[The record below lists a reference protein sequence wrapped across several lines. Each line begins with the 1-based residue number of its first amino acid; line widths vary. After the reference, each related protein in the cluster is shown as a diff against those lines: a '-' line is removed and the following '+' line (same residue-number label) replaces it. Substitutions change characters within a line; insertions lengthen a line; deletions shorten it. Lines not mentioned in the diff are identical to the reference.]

1 MSVYSIHKLL
11 WLSEEDPEFRARLQS
26 DPDEAMKGFALTT
39 EEVQALKNGDIHTLH
54 QWGVSNFLMR
64 VMPMHGLFGMTNDTY
79 RERIGK
85 ESPRLQV

>member
-1 MSVYSIHKLL
+1 
-11 WLSEEDPEFRARLQS
+11 
-26 DPDEAMKGFALTT
+26 MKGLALTV
-39 EEVQALKNGDIHTLH
+39 EEVQALKNGDVHTLHQSLHQSLH

-64 VMPMHGLFGMTNDTY
+64 VMPMHGLFGMTNETY

>member
-1 MSVYSIHKLL
+1 
-11 WLSEEDPEFRARLQS
+11 
-26 DPDEAMKGFALTT
+26 MKGLALTV
-39 EEVQALKNGDIHTLH
+39 EEVQALKNGDVHTLHQSLH

-64 VMPMHGLFGMTNDTY
+64 VMPMHGLFGMTNETY

>member
-1 MSVYSIHKLL
+1 MSVYAIHKLL

-26 DPDEAMKGFALTT
+26 DP
-39 EEVQALKNGDIHTLH
+39 EEVQALKNGDVHTLH

-64 VMPMHGLFGMTNDTY
+64 VMPMHGLFGMTNETY

>member
-1 MSVYSIHKLL
+1 MSVYAIHKLL
-11 WLSEEDPEFRARLQS
+11 WLSEEDSEFRARLQS
-26 DPDEAMKGFALTT
+26 DPEEAMKGFAFTA
-39 EEVQALKNGDIHTLH
+39 EEVQALRNGDVHTLH

-64 VMPMHGLFGMTNDTY
+64 VMPMHGPVGMTNETY

>member
-1 MSVYSIHKLL
+1 MRVYAIRKLL
-11 WLSEEDPEFRARLQS
+11 WLSEVDSEFRARLQS
-26 DPDEAMKGFALTT
+26 DPEEAMKGFAFTA
-39 EEVQALKNGDIHTLH
+39 EEVQALRNGDVHTLH

-64 VMPMHGLFGMTNDTY
+64 VMPMHGLFGMTNETY